1 MQLIVMMLI
10 GGFIGY
16 LTNKIAVKM
25 LFRPIKPRKIIFFTF
40 QGLLPKRKSTI
51 ALSMGK
57 TIEDA
62 FISQEDI
69 TDTLINDVMKDEF
82 KTVLKQELIVKI
94 DTLIPPMFKSML
106 GDNVKTMIEDFI
118 QDEGDDLIET
128 LMHTIQ
134 EKGIKNIDIQALVKK
149 RIDDLDFIEFEKLV
163 MDIVRKELRHIELV
177 GLFLGLIIG
186 AIQFGIIQVL

>member
-1 MQLIVMMLI
+1 
-10 GGFIGY
+10 
-16 LTNKIAVKM
+16 M
-25 LFRPIKPRKIIFFTF
+25 LFRPIKPHKLLFFTI

-69 TDTLINDVMKDEF
+69 TDTLINDAMKDEF
-82 KTVLKQELIVKI
+82 KTVLKKELTVKI

-106 GDNVKTMIEDFI
+106 GDNLNTMINDFI

-128 LMHTIQ
+128 LMRTIQ
-134 EKGIKNIDIQALVKK
+134 DKGIKNIDIQALVKK
-149 RIDDLDFIEFEKLV
+149 RIDALDFIEFEKLV
-163 MDIVRKELRHIELV
+163 LDIVRKELRHIELV

-186 AIQFGIIQVL
+186 AIQFAIIQLL

>member
-1 MQLIVMMLI
+1 
-10 GGFIGY
+10 
-16 LTNKIAVKM
+16 M
-25 LFRPIKPRKIIFFTF
+25 LFRPIKPRKILFFTF

-69 TDTLINDVMKDEF
+69 TETLINDAMKDEF
-82 KTVLKQELIVKI
+82 KAVLKQELTIKI

-106 GDNVKTMIEDFI
+106 GDNLKTMIDDFI

-134 EKGIKNIDIQALVKK
+134 DKGIKNIDIQGLVKK
-149 RIDDLDFIEFEKLV
+149 RIDALDFLEFEKLV
-163 MDIVRKELRHIELV
+163 MAIVKKELRHIELV